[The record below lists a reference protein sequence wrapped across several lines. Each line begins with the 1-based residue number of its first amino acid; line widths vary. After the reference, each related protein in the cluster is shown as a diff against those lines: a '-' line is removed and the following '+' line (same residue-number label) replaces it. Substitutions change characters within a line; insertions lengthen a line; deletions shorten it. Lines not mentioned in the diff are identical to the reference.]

1 MVYCFVIYIVYPLNL
16 ILPDQT
22 KICLIVS
29 EKILMIFKYY
39 KQQNKTVINEFCII
53 TDKYIVALTTWFL
66 YLFALQ
72 FKADRAIQKNDGLY
86 RENPTISEKMHC
98 VLFVVN
104 ADKLYKEREYST
116 LTHIKHYLAEK
127 STWLLTIYV

>member
-1 MVYCFVIYIVYPLNL
+1 
-16 ILPDQT
+16 
-22 KICLIVS
+22 
-29 EKILMIFKYY
+29 MIFKYY

-53 TDKYIVALTTWFL
+53 TDKYIVVLTTWFL

-72 FKADRAIQKNDGLY
+72 FKEDRAIQKNDGLY

-104 ADKLYKEREYST
+104 ADMLDIERTYLT
-116 LTHIKHYLAEK
+116 LKNIQGYLHDNNGNDW
-127 STWLLTIYV
+127 TVYV